1 MKLTSVAGHAAGPD
15 AEKLTNTGPGGVVG
29 NVLGG
34 GFGLAVGLG
43 GLTVGGLVVGAAVA
57 PVVADVAADETGT
70 DVVVSEMTV
79 DVVELNDDVDVE
91 VVEVEVVDETA
102 AVLSLALMLVE
113 HEVIS
118 ARPQIK
124 PKTVRR
130 CGAGA
135 GVISAS

>member
-57 PVVADVAADETGT
+57 PVVADVAADETAT
-70 DVVVSEMTV
+70 DVVVSELTV
-79 DVVELNDDVDVE
+79 DVVELDDDVDV
-91 VVEVEVVDETA
+91 VDVEVVDETA